1 MDTPN
6 LLHELDGE
14 SRWSL
19 LKGLLRLALAPGHPP
34 LLFEHASP
42 ELRLYLKSK
51 LFFRLAWLFFLA
63 CSSAIWCL
71 DNLTCMQSHYQ
82 PVLGNDLTS
91 PAKQKLCSI
100 ISGNRLT
107 TR

>member
-1 MDTPN
+1 MEFAERAAP
-6 LLHELDGE
+6 
-14 SRWSL
+14 
-19 LKGLLRLALAPGHPP
+19 LALAPGYSRHPP
-34 LLFEHASP
+34 LLLFEHASP
-42 ELRLYLKSK
+42 ELRLYLRSK